1 MIINSNLT
9 LWTTLRNHL
18 LRFIESYVDSLFMIR
33 QNQQVNLEKGKYV
46 VRADFPKSTAIQ
58 RAPGAENLR
67 WERPRN
73 GWMKLNV
80 DGSFDIN
87 SEKGGIGMILRNC
100 LGSVIFSSCRSLDSC
115 SGPLEAELRACVE
128 GLHLALHWSLLP
140 IQVETDCSFVIQ
152 LLHHSDKDRS
162 VLANIVQE
170 AKLLTA
176 GDRQIAISK
185 VQRSQNVIS
194 HFLANKARAES
205 LSSLWLGENCT
216 FISHF
221 VCEDCD

>member
-1 MIINSNLT
+1 M
-9 LWTTLRNHL
+9 
-18 LRFIESYVDSLFMIR
+18 
-33 QNQQVNLEKGKYV
+33 

-115 SGPLEAELRACVE
+115 SGPLEAELRVC
-128 GLHLALHWSLLP
+128 G
-140 IQVETDCSFVIQ
+140 
-152 LLHHSDKDRS
+152 RS
-162 VLANIVQE
+162 SPSAPLV
-170 AKLLTA
+170 
-176 GDRQIAISK
+176 
-185 VQRSQNVIS
+185 
-194 HFLANKARAES
+194 
-205 LSSLWLGENCT
+205 SSSNPSGN
-216 FISHF
+216 
-221 VCEDCD
+221 